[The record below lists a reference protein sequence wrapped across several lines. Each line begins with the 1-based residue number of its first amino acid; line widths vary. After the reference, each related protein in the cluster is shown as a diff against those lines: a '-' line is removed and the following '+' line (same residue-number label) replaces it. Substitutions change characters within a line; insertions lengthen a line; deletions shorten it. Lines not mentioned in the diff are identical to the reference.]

1 MDFPIVKKG
10 YAPAQVNEYI
20 QKQQEKAD
28 ETIRA
33 QHARIEELLHTL
45 EEERKELNELRA
57 KKEQINAAILG
68 AVKLSDRIKKL
79 SKIQYANEMAQLKA
93 YHEKWTAHYEKLFK
107 AYPASKRLAEL
118 GAFNRRMDAIL
129 SGVQA
134 SEETPPHIAEGAKK
148 PDKKVQ
154 IGYIRVDAN
163 DEAEDIDYDDLL
175 PDADPD
181 SPVLTGDFDPIER
194 IKRYFEAEREREK
207 EGAATAPKEYTDRS
221 ESGFSLEEALNPTED
236 LIDILKDL
244 GF

>member
-20 QKQQEKAD
+20 QKQQEKSN
-28 ETIRA
+28 ETIAA
-33 QHARIEELLHTL
+33 QHARIEELLQTL

-79 SKIQYANEMAQLKA
+79 SKMQYANEMAQLKA

-107 AYPASKRLAEL
+107 AYPLSKRLSEL

-129 SGVQA
+129 SGGREG
-134 SEETPPHIAEGAKK
+134 EEEAAPAPAAPPK
-148 PDKKVQ
+148 DKKVQ

-163 DEAEDIDYDDLL
+163 SEAEEVDYDDIL

-207 EGAATAPKEYTDRS
+207 EEAATAPKEYTDRS